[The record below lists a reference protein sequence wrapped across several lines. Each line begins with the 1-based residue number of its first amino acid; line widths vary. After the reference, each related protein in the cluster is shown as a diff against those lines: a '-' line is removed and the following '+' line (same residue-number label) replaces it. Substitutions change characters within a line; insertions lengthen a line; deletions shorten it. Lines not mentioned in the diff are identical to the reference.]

1 MFLVDRPLT
10 ILLLLAVYIIL
21 LFILKN
27 SNFKSRVYTKN
38 CNNICP
44 KCDESLERVRR
55 NYRDHC
61 INYFTF
67 QIFNF
72 KKFVCKYCSWIGL
85 KTEKRIL
92 KKSV

>member
-1 MFLVDRPLT
+1 MFFVDRPLT
-10 ILLLLAVYIIL
+10 ILLLLTVYIIL

-44 KCDESLERVRR
+44 KCDKSLERVRR
-55 NYRDHC
+55 NYRDHF

-67 QIFNF
+67 YIFNF
-72 KKFVCKYCSWIGL
+72 KKFVCKDCSWIGL
-85 KTEKRIL
+85 KTEKRLL